1 MGAKFSFQL
10 KFIANW
16 APTFFGHINSFLV
29 SDVYNAEKIQQN
41 LFFYEGHKGPVTAL
55 IFDVNRNVL
64 VSSSKDTFVKFWDLS
79 VQHCFK
85 TMTDHIVEVWDLIIV
100 KDYLISGTSD
110 SELRVFKL
118 TYDESKSLG

>member
-1 MGAKFSFQL
+1 MLRKST
-10 KFIANW
+10 K
-16 APTFFGHINSFLV
+16 S
-29 SDVYNAEKIQQN
+29 
-41 LFFYEGHKGPVTAL
+41 FFYKGHKGPVTAL

>member
-1 MGAKFSFQL
+1 M
-10 KFIANW
+10 
-16 APTFFGHINSFLV
+16 
-29 SDVYNAEKIQQN
+29 
-41 LFFYEGHKGPVTAL
+41 TAL
-55 IFDVNRNVL
+55 AFDDVHDVL
-64 VSSSKDTFVKFWDLS
+64 VSSSKDTFIKFWNLN

-85 TMTDHIVEVWDLIIV
+85 TMTDHIMEVWDFVLV

>member
-1 MGAKFSFQL
+1 MNG
-10 KFIANW
+10 
-16 APTFFGHINSFLV
+16 P
-29 SDVYNAEKIQQN
+29 VYNAEKIQQN